1 MTYHKPKTKKSNTKI
16 FFRKNKHTKKSKTP
30 KKSKKTKRTNRK
42 KSKSMK
48 KRKQVGRGVGMSR
61 AINLSMKTSV
71 DDALTRLK
79 KLEQDIVFNLSRPY
93 SEIQADILK
102 LPYHLA
108 QCAQS
113 NKEEEYKCVLKKL
126 QYLKRL
132 RDLVGRVDSRVS
144 PLSKAIKAQQYAKI
158 ERAKD
163 LATTLD
169 DTVPENLIPSYDGED
184 GFVDYFDDEY
194 DISADPGITD
204 LDRLSS
210 ESEEMLPLSE
220 RPTIVTTPLEHSR
233 YGGKRKKRRDKGIY
247 S

>member
-79 KLEQDIVFNLSRPY
+79 KLERENGDSQRSGRHYLDVR
-93 SEIQADILK
+93 ADILK

-132 RDLVGRVDSRVS
+132 RDLVGSVDSRVS

-169 DTVPENLIPSYDGED
+169 DTVPENLIPSYDGW
-184 GFVDYFDDEY
+184 
-194 DISADPGITD
+194 
-204 LDRLSS
+204 
-210 ESEEMLPLSE
+210 
-220 RPTIVTTPLEHSR
+220 
-233 YGGKRKKRRDKGIY
+233 
-247 S
+247 